1 MNGEA
6 ILTHVKFMFLGLVTV
21 HVSFLPD
28 DVFIVLDCIYRIV
41 TLVISYSV

>member
-28 DVFIVLDCIYRIV
+28 RCIYCLRLHI
-41 TLVISYSV
+41 